1 MVQLSPVDT
10 VRELWARFER
20 DGVEAALGLV
30 DEDVVYLLQLGGGR
44 VLHGSAEVRAI
55 FADFERRGVSLEAR
69 LDTLEQRGGAV
80 VASGTVRMQQPDD
93 GLQESQYHWVFHF
106 ADGRLRRLSIY
117 AGRDEALASLAA
129 LNAVAAPPTE
139 FDVEVEV
146 AQERGAEGVITIRPT
161 GELDIAT
168 AERLERTLADG
179 RSPGDRV
186 VLDLGALEFIDSTGL
201 RAIVRGAEAAER
213 ERWELRVRPG
223 RPAIQRV
230 FDIAGLLGVLPFE
243 AP

>member
-1 MVQLSPVDT
+1 MDQLSPVDV

-30 DEDVVYLLQLGGGR
+30 DEDVVYLLQLGGGH
-44 VLHGSAEVRAI
+44 VLRGSDEVRAS

-80 VASGTVRMQQPDD
+80 VASGTVRMHRPD
-93 GLQESQYHWVFHF
+93 GLQEGQYHWVFHF

-117 AGRDEALASLAA
+117 AGREEAMGSLAA
-129 LNAVAAPPTE
+129 LNAIAPPPAE
-139 FDVEVEV
+139 FEVQK
-146 AQERGAEGVITIRPT
+146 ARAAGGVLTVRPT

-168 AERLERTLADG
+168 AARLERALLDD
-179 RSPGDRV
+179 REPGDRV
-186 VLDLGALEFIDSTGL
+186 VLDLGDLEFIDSTGL
-201 RAIVRGAEAAER
+201 RAIVRGAEAAR
-213 ERWELRVRPG
+213 RDGWELSLRPG
-223 RPAIQRV
+223 PPPVQRV
-230 FDIAGLLGVLPFE
+230 FEIAGVLGALPFD

>member
-1 MVQLSPVDT
+1 MVQPSPVDT

-44 VLHGSAEVRAI
+44 VLRGSEEVRAI

-80 VASGTVRMQQPDD
+80 VASGTVRTHHPD

-106 ADGRLRRLSIY
+106 ADGRLRRLSVY

-129 LNAVAAPPTE
+129 LNAMAPPPAE
-139 FDVEVEV
+139 FEVE
-146 AQERGAEGVITIRPT
+146 QGRGAEGILTLRPT

-168 AERLERTLADG
+168 AGRLERALLDD
-179 RSPGDRV
+179 RERGDRV
-186 VLDLGALEFIDSTGL
+186 VLDLAALEFIDSTGL
-201 RAIVRGAEAAER
+201 RVIVRGAEAAR
-213 ERWELRVRPG
+213 RDGWELRVRPG
-223 RPAIQRV
+223 PPPVQRV
-230 FDIAGLLGVLPFE
+230 FEIAGVLGALPFDV
-243 AP
+243 P

>member
-1 MVQLSPVDT
+1 MVQHSPVDT

-44 VLHGSAEVRAI
+44 VLRGSDEVRAI

-80 VASGTVRMQQPDD
+80 VASGTVRMQRED
-93 GLQESQYHWVFHF
+93 GLQEGQYHWIFHF

-129 LNAVAAPPTE
+129 LNAMAPPPTE
-139 FDVEVEV
+139 FEVEV
-146 AQERGAEGVITIRPT
+146 AHERGAEGVVTIRPT

-168 AERLERTLADG
+168 AASLERALIED
-179 RSPGDRV
+179 RSRGDRV
-186 VLDLGALEFIDSTGL
+186 VLDLAALEFIDSTGL
-201 RAIVRGAEAAER
+201 RAIVRGAEAAR
-213 ERWELRVRPG
+213 RDGWELRLRPG
-223 RPAIQRV
+223 PPAVQRV
-230 FDIAGLLGVLPFE
+230 FEIAGVLGALPFG